1 MTSFSSGQVF
11 PDPDEFLIYSST
23 VGREPSPAAQRASEL
38 YRASVLRRVEE
49 RRRRQRETQ
58 ADQPD
63 QAEPT
68 S

>member
-1 MTSFSSGQVF
+1 MTSISSGQVF
-11 PDPDEFLIYSST
+11 PDPDEFRIYSST
-23 VGREPSPAAQRASEL
+23 VGREPSAAAQQASEL